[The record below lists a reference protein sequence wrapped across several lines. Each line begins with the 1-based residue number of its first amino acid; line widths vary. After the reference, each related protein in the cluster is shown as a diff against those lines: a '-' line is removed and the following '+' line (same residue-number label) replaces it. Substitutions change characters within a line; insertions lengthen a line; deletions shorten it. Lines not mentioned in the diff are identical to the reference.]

1 MKNRILIV
9 TTLFLSSVSPA
20 GLANDV
26 RVSVTHPQ
34 TVRSAPVITLPGKFV
49 AKNEIAIGSPLQ
61 QQTVTAVFAALKASD
76 AIGFA
81 IVAITLT
88 IVAVSLPV
96 SFIGGLSANILCRS
110 E

>member
-20 GLANDV
+20 GLADDA

-61 QQTVTAVFAALKASD
+61 QQTVTAVFAEEGQQVEKKSVAGNSG
-76 AIGFA
+76 IPFA
-81 IVAITLT
+81 KCCCP
-88 IVAVSLPV
+88 AVT
-96 SFIGGLSANILCRS
+96 G
-110 E
+110 